1 MKRILS
7 ILAVGVMLLGAC
19 SSDDSDDTTATT
31 EAEPDVEEALST
43 FCEDGDSYVE
53 ALDTYGQIFTEEE
66 PTVGD
71 LKEGADPLMDA
82 REQAQDSGDDLKA
95 AIEQQEEEVAEAEED
110 AMKEAEEAKEAGEEP
125 PSTTSTSLVEVDVSE
140 DTLAGVENAEGDFT
154 ATTEGIDDSTPL
166 SEASVSLTS
175 AAYALEVT
183 WLALLTEAGCVD
195 DEGESLAQVREYVAA
210 VQSDL
215 ETAGY
220 YKGKIDGIWGTETA
234 TAVKELQTA
243 NGLPETGYLDPP
255 SQAALADELAGQESN
270 QVSALQGVLKSLGY
284 YDGPIDGQWSQQLED
299 GLKEFQ
305 RELGVPETGQV
316 DEATLRGFQDRLAEV
331 DQAMID
337 STSTTLA
344 PETTAPTTAAAPE

>member
-31 EAEPDVEEALST
+31 EAEPDVEQALST
-43 FCEDGDSYVE
+43 FCEDGDTYVE

-234 TAVKELQTA
+234 TAVKELQAA

-270 QVSALQGVLKSLGY
+270 QVSALQGVLKSLGF

-299 GLKEFQ
+299 SLKEFQ